1 VITEKSAVFFENMLL
16 SAKAVALHY
25 APKLRD
31 TYMYIRTYGANGEW
45 HGWSQELNRLKA
57 CSHTDVYGAVHL
69 MIESDICEFEARAE
83 FDEKCKAM
91 RTRLSQIPVG
101 SSFADATIVDLSS
114 QLLGSQLNTLFD
126 IVAFGNG
133 IFNFKTMRFREGTIT
148 DHVSI
153 GIPHAFR
160 SISETGSE
168 RCAARLATYIE
179 CLFPDHR
186 ERFRMLCLIAKM
198 LRGCSSSGD
207 QQRYI
212 LLQGDWL
219 SGKSTFLRLLQS
231 AFGDY
236 MCTVPVRSVRNLSAS
251 NAAAFPHV
259 PASARVAVVELDDNV
274 DSVEN
279 IMCRFP
285 KSGRQL
291 FASAYPLH
299 CCVLMVTSRDCSAV
313 DPTVPRIQ
321 LPFTFRKNPSSPVD
335 RLADTTLGECIAD
348 LAPEF
353 ISMAIQELQ
362 MANSGGIVHNSI
374 AHQNEVVEVVS
385 GMKQRAIAQE
395 MLGAQI
401 QLVHHLCGP
410 GRCDT
415 VRLIGATIA
424 EQTRLFESLRLPRLP
439 TESDGYNYL
448 MNMPLRNL
456 MPDGMRELMEQYRNM
471 YGAEPPQPHDIRGW
485 ACAVAKKR

>member
-1 VITEKSAVFFENMLL
+1 
-16 SAKAVALHY
+16 
-25 APKLRD
+25 
-31 TYMYIRTYGANGEW
+31 
-45 HGWSQELNRLKA
+45 
-57 CSHTDVYGAVHL
+57 
-69 MIESDICEFEARAE
+69 
-83 FDEKCKAM
+83 
-91 RTRLSQIPVG
+91 
-101 SSFADATIVDLSS
+101 
-114 QLLGSQLNTLFD
+114 
-126 IVAFGNG
+126 
-133 IFNFKTMRFREGTIT
+133 
-148 DHVSI
+148 
-153 GIPHAFR
+153 
-160 SISETGSE
+160 
-168 RCAARLATYIE
+168 
-179 CLFPDHR
+179 
-186 ERFRMLCLIAKM
+186 
-198 LRGCSSSGD
+198 
-207 QQRYI
+207 
-212 LLQGDWL
+212 
-219 SGKSTFLRLLQS
+219 
-231 AFGDY
+231 
-236 MCTVPVRSVRNLSAS
+236 
-251 NAAAFPHV
+251 
-259 PASARVAVVELDDNV
+259 
-274 DSVEN
+274 
-279 IMCRFP
+279 
-285 KSGRQL
+285 
-291 FASAYPLH
+291 
-299 CCVLMVTSRDCSAV
+299 
-313 DPTVPRIQ
+313 